1 MQLLENPGDHRRWH
15 DSRQKDIAVAFIAF
29 ELAISEIVHVREK
42 MAAAKKQLRILQQHT
57 YDRQDDSD
65 ADSQTGTG
73 DAHRHQGLDRGVP
86 AAGTDRRKGPTRGYE
101 GIYEGPPKG
110 INQPRILP
118 TS

>member
-29 ELAISEIVHVREK
+29 ELAISEIVYEREK
-42 MAAAKKQLRILQQHT
+42 MAVAKKQLRILQQHT

-86 AAGTDRRKGPTRGYE
+86 D
-101 GIYEGPPKG
+101 GIDGRARQGYEGPPKG
-110 INQPRILP
+110 IPQI
-118 TS
+118 